1 MLRNVEGKNLS
12 RGYRLLRMGEGLRG
26 VMERRGYRKTAKCGT
41 ACREVTDGAFAQGKL
56 EEQSPNEVAK
66 DQIM

>member
-1 MLRNVEGKNLS
+1 M
-12 RGYRLLRMGEGLRG
+12 LRMGEGLRG